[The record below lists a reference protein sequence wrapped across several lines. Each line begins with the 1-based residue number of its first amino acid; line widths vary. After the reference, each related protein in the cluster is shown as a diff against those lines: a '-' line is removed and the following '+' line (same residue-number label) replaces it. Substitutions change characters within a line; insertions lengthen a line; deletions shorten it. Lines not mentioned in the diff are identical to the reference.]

1 MINFVK
7 CSKEFFPNISENM
20 YRSEITNNSICLDGT
35 DLNKTLYFIL
45 KENMVF
51 YILLLVIV

>member
-1 MINFVK
+1 
-7 CSKEFFPNISENM
+7 M